1 MCHFGLYLY
10 SILTFQFNILTAL
23 KRQMKKI
30 SNCLGNFQ
38 MMVQSYCYTLS
49 CIIDLQ
55 QAKAMGFFNFRFD
68 VLRQSLKKAEFHI
81 NGTQPFSDF

>member
-30 SNCLGNFQ
+30 SNCLGNVQ

-49 CIIDLQ
+49 CIRDLQ
-55 QAKAMGFFNFRFD
+55 QAKTNGFFNFRFD
-68 VLRQSLKKAEFHI
+68 ALTNQKK
-81 NGTQPFSDF
+81 G